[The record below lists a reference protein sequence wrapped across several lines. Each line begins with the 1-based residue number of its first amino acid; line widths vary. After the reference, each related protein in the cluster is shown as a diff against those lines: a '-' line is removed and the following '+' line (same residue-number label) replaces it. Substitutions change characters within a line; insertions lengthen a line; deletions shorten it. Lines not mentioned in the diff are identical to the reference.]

1 MELGTALTVGLLEGC
16 EEGSVDELGNSE
28 GIELGEA
35 LIDGFRDG
43 WPLG

>member
-1 MELGTALTVGLLEGC
+1 MGLGTVLTDGLLEVC

-35 LIDGFRDG
+35 VIDGLRDG